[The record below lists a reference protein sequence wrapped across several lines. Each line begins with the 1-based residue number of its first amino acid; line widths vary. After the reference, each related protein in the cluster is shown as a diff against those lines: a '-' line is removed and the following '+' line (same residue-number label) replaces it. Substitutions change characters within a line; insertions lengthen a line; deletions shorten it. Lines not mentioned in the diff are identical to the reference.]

1 MFKKLAIVFFPL
13 IFFSGCLNYIQDVQ
27 LYPDGSGEMVIQY
40 WMKLPDAESLKALSK
55 IGIFD
60 TSAIQNE
67 FSSSYTKIQNISVYT
82 DSTDSTQHV
91 KIRLSFTNIDSL
103 NNMKVFAEYRFSL
116 VDGAAGQKIFTQFIP
131 PFATGFGIEGSNYF
145 VTYKYTFYGEIIS
158 SNAEKQKDR
167 TLTWSY
173 NLSQIGRGKTI
184 TVTFKPFRLKETP
197 KWIYYTAGF
206 VLLIV
211 IFFLF
216 RRKKG

>member
-1 MFKKLAIVFFPL
+1 VFKKLAIVFLPL
-13 IFFSGCLNYIQDVQ
+13 MLFSGCLNYIQDVQ

-40 WMKLPDAESLKALSK
+40 WMKLPDAESLRVLNK

-60 TSAIQNE
+60 KDAIQKE
-67 FSSSYTKIQNISVYT
+67 FSSPFVKIQNISVYT

-91 KIRLSFTNIDSL
+91 KIRLSFINIDSL
-103 NNMKVFAEYRFSL
+103 NNMKVFSEYKFSL
-116 VDGAAGQKIFTQFIP
+116 GDGAAGQKIFTQFIP
-131 PFATGFGIEGSNYF
+131 PFATGFGIEGGNYF

-158 SNAEKQKDR
+158 SNAEKQNDR

-184 TVTFKPFRLKETP
+184 NVTFRPFRLKETP

-211 IFFLF
+211 VFFLF
-216 RRKKG
+216 RKK